1 MYDKVAAFLTLNRKF
16 YPIDNPARNC
26 RQCGW
31 RTLVACGKGRKFESW
46 TSSRELAKTNCT
58 KFTLKEEDSGLSIE
72 AKLLF

>member
-16 YPIDNPARNC
+16 YPIDDSAGDC
-26 RQCGW
+26 RQCGR